1 MRVDLY
7 DYRVCMAATHI
18 RHQDVQSRSAADE
31 DVYKASVAMCACCG
45 AGNAFVSFRVPAVGI
60 KALQA
65 AHDGCIE
72 DAALLAT
79 HVLFAKA
86 QNPVALC
93 NMCLRAGLAWCRLW
107 LCELHGPH

>member
-79 HVLFAKA
+79 HVLFCKSAKSSSNLQHVSEGGSCMVQA
-86 QNPVALC
+86 MAL
-93 NMCLRAGLAWCRLW
+93 
-107 LCELHGPH
+107 